1 MLPLCRFWRKAN
13 RLIQKEFTLSTD
25 FYSHRLANGVHIIHI
40 RAKMPSARCGI
51 LINTGSRDE
60 KGLRGTAH
68 FLEHLFF
75 KGTKKRKAYHILST
89 IDNSGGELNAYTTK
103 EETFVY
109 ASCLKGDMRKAMDI
123 LADVVSH
130 SIFPEKEI
138 EKERGVI
145 LDEINAYKDDPGE
158 DIMDCFEEYWFGDH
172 ELGANILGTVK
183 DVKRISRKS
192 ITDFIAQGYRNG
204 DIVFC
209 SVGQFSFEKILHY
222 ATPLLEQFEFS
233 APPATRQAFTG
244 QTTPFDKTAH
254 RSVHGA
260 HCLLGFPGVTRSAED
275 RIACGVINNLL
286 GGPVMNSLLN
296 LNLREKHGICYQIDS
311 QLVSYTDT
319 GLWTVYLNTDPGKME
334 KAVSLSLAEIR
345 KLRERSLSGLK
356 LHQIKKQV
364 KGQLALSQ
372 ENPGSLI
379 HIMGKSYLTR
389 GRIETLKEIMHRIDL
404 ITPQEALRVAN
415 DYLDPARMSRL
426 TFMPS

>member
-1 MLPLCRFWRKAN
+1 MRPENFRKGN
-13 RLIQKEFTLSTD
+13 KTLSTD
-25 FYSHRLANGVHIIHI
+25 FYSHQLPNGVHVVHI

-60 KGLRGTAH
+60 KGLRGVAH

-75 KGTKKRKAYHILST
+75 KGTQKRKAHHILSV

-109 ASCLKGDMRKAMDI
+109 ASCLKGDMRKAIDVI
-123 LADVVSH
+123 SDVVSH

-145 LDEINAYKDDPGE
+145 LDEINSYKDDPSE
-158 DIMDCFEEYWFGDH
+158 DIMDCFEEYWFGKH
-172 ELGANILGTVK
+172 ELGSNILGTVH

-192 ITDFIAQGYRNG
+192 ITDFIEGGYRNE

-209 SVGQFSFEKILHY
+209 SVGQFSFEKILQY
-222 ATPLLEQFEFS
+222 AQPLLEQFNFNA
-233 APPATRQAFTG
+233 APHNRVPFTG
-244 QTTPFDKTAH
+244 IQETFNRTER

-260 HCLLGFPGVTRSAED
+260 HCLMAFPGVTRVAED
-275 RIACGVINNLL
+275 RITCGVLNNLL

-296 LNLREKHGICYQIDS
+296 LSLREKHGICYQIDS
-311 QLVSYTDT
+311 QLISYTDT
-319 GLWTVYLNTDPGKME
+319 GLWTIYLNTDPGKME
-334 KAVSLSLAEIR
+334 KAVHLALAEVK
-345 KLRERSLSGLK
+345 KLRENSLSNLK
-356 LHQIKKQV
+356 LHQVKKQV

-379 HIMGKSYLTR
+379 HVMGKSYLTR

-404 ITPQEALRVAN
+404 ITPQEALRAAN
-415 DYLDPARMSRL
+415 EYLNPDRMSML
-426 TFMPS
+426 TFMPA